1 MLLCNEPA
9 TGTGWQDMM
18 QRPASPIPK
27 IIGRLALLALP
38 LFGCAPGETCRMG
51 RATDLPLRMIHHHL
65 VSAVEING
73 VPADLMLDTGAFG
86 TVLTSE
92 AVSRL
97 HLPTPDWT
105 SAEARGIG
113 GSRSLSVLQT
123 AQFKLGRLH
132 GRNLH
137 FAVFDTPKVLAM
149 SQVDGLLGMDLM
161 SQFDIDLDLPEHKVN
176 LYSPVG
182 DCGHPGAALEQPLF
196 LLPMEQAPNERSVVV
211 QVSIGGKRLRAL
223 LDSGSDSNII
233 FRGAAYRLGLDET
246 ALAGDRVGQ
255 MGGIGRRAVQVRQH
269 VIEPVTIGDLTVRNM
284 PVEISQEIH
293 PGDFDMILG
302 LDFFLRVH
310 VWMSFSSHTVIM
322 QFPPKASP
330 ALKE

>member
-1 MLLCNEPA
+1 M
-9 TGTGWQDMM
+9 
-18 QRPASPIPK
+18 
-27 IIGRLALLALP
+27 RLSGLRWVALILP
-38 LFGCAPGETCRMG
+38 LFGCATGETCRMG
-51 RATDLPLRMIHHHL
+51 RATDLPLRMIRHHL

-73 VPADLMLDTGAFG
+73 APADLMLDTGAFG

-92 AVSRL
+92 AVARL

-123 AQFKLGRLH
+123 AQFKLGSLH

-137 FAVFDTPKVLAM
+137 FAVFDSPKVLAM

-161 SQFDIDLDLPEHKVN
+161 SQFDIDLDLPEHKVV
-176 LYSPVG
+176 LYKPLG
-182 DCGHPGAALEQPLF
+182 DCGHPGVVLDQPVYGLS
-196 LLPMEQAPNERSVVV
+196 MEQGSDDLLAVVE
-211 QVSIGGKRLRAL
+211 VSIAGKSLRAL
-223 LDSGSDSNII
+223 LDSGSPTNII
-233 FRGAAYRLGLDET
+233 FRGASRRLGLDDS
-246 ALAGDRVGQ
+246 ALAGDRVDQG
-255 MGGIGRRAVQVRQH
+255 GGIGPRAVQYRHH

-284 PVEISQEIH
+284 PVEISEERGL
-293 PGDFDMILG
+293 GDADMILG

-330 ALKE
+330 AVKK

>member
-1 MLLCNEPA
+1 M
-9 TGTGWQDMM
+9 
-18 QRPASPIPK
+18 
-27 IIGRLALLALP
+27 RLSGLRWVALILP

-73 VPADLMLDTGAFG
+73 APADLMLDTGAFG

-92 AVSRL
+92 AVARL

-123 AQFKLGRLH
+123 AQFKLGSLH

-137 FAVFDTPKVLAM
+137 FAVFDSPKVLAM

-161 SQFDIDLDLPEHKVN
+161 SQFDIDLDLPERKVN
-176 LYSPVG
+176 LYSPQSG
-182 DCGHPGAALEQPLF
+182 CRHPAAALDQPLY
-196 LLPMEQAPNERSVVV
+196 LLPMAQEAGERSVVV
-211 QVSIGGKRLRAL
+211 EVGVAGKRLRAL
-223 LDSGSDSNII
+223 LDSGANSNVIY
-233 FRGAAYRLGLDET
+233 RSAARRLGLDDA
-246 ALAGDRVGQ
+246 ALAGDRQGS
-255 MGGIGRRAVQVRQH
+255 MGGIGPRAVQYRRH
-269 VIEPVTIGDLTVRNM
+269 IIEPVTIGDLTVRNM
-284 PVEISQEIH
+284 PVDVSQEIH

-330 ALKE
+330 AVKK